1 LRREARGGVM
11 WSLLMVKEGINMNLE
26 EWSMKIYMYIVVTMI
41 YITRGR
47 VGLG

>member
-1 LRREARGGVM
+1 
-11 WSLLMVKEGINMNLE
+11 MVKEGINMNFF
-26 EWSMKIYMYIVVTMI
+26 EWSMKIYIFIVVTMI